1 MKPSTLLIPTLLTL
15 ASCSTPPKPP
25 SVDES
30 HKRPANATASVEL
43 QACKSDLHNT
53 RILATE
59 KSRDAE
65 STRAAFFKLAALREA
80 QQPQPSSEDSR
91 NTVYTIPFPFGG
103 TRVDLTS
110 AQAEQLVREA
120 RTAPLILLSGRTD
133 GANENPAESR
143 IARERSKA
151 VRTYLVAAGVA
162 PARIR
167 ATWQPV
173 GDHAAENTSVGGRAL
188 NRRVEIEIYRFAPR
202 LAALDQDT
210 PS

>member
-1 MKPSTLLIPTLLTL
+1 MKLSTLLIPTLLTL
-15 ASCSTPPKPP
+15 ASCSSPPKPP

-43 QACKSDLHNT
+43 QVCKSDLHNT
-53 RILATE
+53 QILAAE

-65 STRAAFFKLAALREA
+65 STRAAFFKLAALQQA
-80 QQPQPSSEDSR
+80 QPVLQTSPETRS
-91 NTVYTIPFPFGG
+91 TVYAILFPFGG
-103 TRVDLTS
+103 TRVDLPS
-110 AQAEQLVREA
+110 GQAEQLIREA

-143 IARERSKA
+143 IARERSEA
-151 VRTYLVAAGVA
+151 VRTYLVIAGVA

-188 NRRVEIEIYRFAPR
+188 NRRVEIEIYRFVPR
-202 LAALDQDT
+202 IATLDQAT